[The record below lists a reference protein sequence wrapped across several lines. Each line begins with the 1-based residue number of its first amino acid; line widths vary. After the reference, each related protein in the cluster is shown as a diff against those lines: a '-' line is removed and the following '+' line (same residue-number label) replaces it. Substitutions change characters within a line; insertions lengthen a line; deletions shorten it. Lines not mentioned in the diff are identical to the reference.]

1 MTPDDDMGPE
11 LEGEDLLA
19 AEYVLGVLPAEERA
33 VVARRIDTDVAF
45 ARRVDAWEARFSPL
59 GTTYPEVDPP
69 ASVKTSLDRLLPG
82 AAPRHERAAIWQSLA
97 FWRGLTVAALAAL
110 LIVLA
115 MPYIAPQTDMPAPRL
130 VASLAGD
137 DTDVHYYVVYDGMTH
152 SIGLSHVSGDRAEG
166 RDFELWVIE
175 GNDAPESLGVIP
187 VGANV
192 RIAVSPELERK
203 IAAGSVFAISL
214 EPQGG
219 SPTGAP
225 TGPVVAAGGLATI

>member
-1 MTPDDDMGPE
+1 
-11 LEGEDLLA
+11 
-19 AEYVLGVLPAEERA
+19 
-33 VVARRIDTDVAF
+33 
-45 ARRVDAWEARFSPL
+45 
-59 GTTYPEVDPP
+59 
-69 ASVKTSLDRLLPG
+69 
-82 AAPRHERAAIWQSLA
+82 
-97 FWRGLTVAALAAL
+97 
-110 LIVLA
+110 
-115 MPYIAPQTDMPAPRL
+115 
-130 VASLAGD
+130 
-137 DTDVHYYVVYDGMTH
+137 MTH
-152 SIGLSHVSGDRAEG
+152 SIGLSHVSGDRAAG

-214 EPQGG
+214 EPEGG